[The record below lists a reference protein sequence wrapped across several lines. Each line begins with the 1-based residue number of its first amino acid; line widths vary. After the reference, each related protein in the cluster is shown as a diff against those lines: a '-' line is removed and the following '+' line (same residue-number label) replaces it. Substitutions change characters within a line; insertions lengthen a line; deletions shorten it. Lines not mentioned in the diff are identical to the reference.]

1 MLFLADTIMDTVMVM
16 EKRKH
21 TIMKR
26 KSMATTTSMVKM
38 HTNMAKRSILMGV
51 MGSTVMTT
59 NTEEITS
66 TITDLKDM
74 NISTTMHSA

>member
-1 MLFLADTIMDTVMVM
+1 MDTVMVM
-16 EKRKH
+16 EKSKD

-38 HTNMAKRSILMGV
+38 HTNMEKRSIVMGV
-51 MGSTVMTT
+51 MGRTVMTT

-66 TITDLKDM
+66 SITDLKDM
-74 NISTTMHSA
+74 NMSTTMLSA